1 MVESAFSL
9 SQELGE
15 VISLLQRE
23 RERGGGGQTEKM
35 EGVSMDLARVSARGI
50 TLENGARALTA
61 GLRGSSFCDLNTE
74 RGPVLLG
81 LGRLL
86 SILLL
91 LAWSR
96 SLLTSVTASLA

>member
-1 MVESAFSL
+1 
-9 SQELGE
+9 
-15 VISLLQRE
+15 
-23 RERGGGGQTEKM
+23 
-35 EGVSMDLARVSARGI
+35 MDLARVSARGI
-50 TLENGARALTA
+50 VLEYRTRALTTV
-61 GLRGSSFCDLNTE
+61 LQGSSFCDLNTE

-96 SLLTSVTASLA
+96 SLLTSVSTSLA